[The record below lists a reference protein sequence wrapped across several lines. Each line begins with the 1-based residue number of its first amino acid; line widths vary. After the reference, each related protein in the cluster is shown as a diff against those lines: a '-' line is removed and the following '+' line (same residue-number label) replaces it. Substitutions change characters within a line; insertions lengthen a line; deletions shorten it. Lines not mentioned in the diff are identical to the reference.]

1 MFIMQRRTPFL
12 SKTLTWGYFDMK
24 KLNLIPLL
32 SLIILFQF
40 CQPSTQK
47 ADLIITNANIWTGN
61 QHQPRAQA
69 MAVSGDTILGIGAD
83 EDMERYLS
91 PATKIVNAE
100 GRFITPGFIDSHVHL
115 MSGGSS
121 LLSIDLR
128 DAKTPAAFSQQIA
141 EYAQSLEP
149 GAWILEGNWDHTL
162 WGGELPQKEWIDEFT
177 RENPVVISR
186 LDGHM
191 VLANSLALELAGIS
205 ESTADVAGGE
215 IVRNTDGSPTGI
227 LKDNAMDLLWEE
239 IPALT
244 ETQKENAFNSAM
256 RYLVSNGVTSV
267 HDMNGLSSN
276 LGTYH
281 FAQIA
286 RNEGELLIRI
296 YAMQSLHRWKLLDQQ
311 IAKEGRGDKWIKI
324 GGLKGFIDGSL
335 GSHTAAFK
343 APYTDKPGDY
353 GLFINTQEDIYKQVS
368 GADSAGLQLL
378 VHAIGDSAVQT
389 LLNIYD
395 RVSKENGS
403 KNTRHRIE
411 HAQHIAPEDF
421 ERFKSNT
428 VIPSVQPYHA
438 IDDGRWAEGLIGSER
453 IKTTHPYKTFLENKA
468 ILAFGSDW
476 PVAPAT
482 PLEGI
487 YAAVTRRTL
496 DDKNPNG
503 WVPEQKISVEEALLA
518 YTKYAAYASFEEDIK
533 GTLETGKLAD
543 FVVID
548 EDLTK
553 VDPIR
558 IRDLHVLETYVGGK
572 QVFDIL
578 AK

>member
-1 MFIMQRRTPFL
+1 
-12 SKTLTWGYFDMK
+12 MK
-24 KLNLIPLL
+24 IFNLIPLI
-32 SLIILFQF
+32 SLITLFQF
-40 CQPSTQK
+40 CQPETQK

-61 QHQPRAQA
+61 EHQPRAQA
-69 MAVSGDTILGIGAD
+69 LAVSGDTILGIGND
-83 EDMERYLS
+83 LDMEKYTS
-91 PATKIVNAE
+91 SSTIVVDAD
-100 GRFITPGFIDSHVHL
+100 GKFITPGFIDSHVHL

-128 DAKTPAAFSQQIA
+128 DAKTPEEFTQRIA
-141 EYAQSLEP
+141 EYARGLAP
-149 GAWILEGNWDHTL
+149 GVWILEGNWDHTL
-162 WGGELPQKEWIDEFT
+162 WGGELPRKEWIDEFT
-177 RENPVVISR
+177 KENPVVISR

-191 VLANSLALELAGIS
+191 VLANSLALDLASIS
-205 ESTADVAGGE
+205 ESTPDVSGGE
-215 IVRNTDGSPTGI
+215 IVRNKDGFPTGI
-227 LKDNAMDLLWEE
+227 LKDNAMDLLWGD

-244 ETQKENAFNSAM
+244 ETQKKTAFTSAM
-256 RYLVSNGVTSV
+256 QYLVSHGVTSI

-276 LGTYH
+276 WGSYH
-281 FAQIA
+281 YAQMA
-286 RNEGELLIRI
+286 RDEGDLLIRI
-296 YAMQSLHRWKLLDQQ
+296 YAMQSLSQWKQLEQQ
-311 IAKEGRGDKWIKI
+311 IANEGAGDKWLKI

-343 APYTDKPGDY
+343 EPYSDKPEDL
-353 GLFINTQEDIYKQVS
+353 GLFINTQEDIYQLVS
-368 GADSAGLQLL
+368 AADSAGLQLL
-378 VHAIGDSAVQT
+378 IHAIGDSAVQT

-395 RVSKENGS
+395 RVSEENAT

-421 ERFKSNT
+421 DRFKST
-428 VIPSVQPYHA
+428 SVIPSVQPYHA

-453 IKTTHPYKTFLENKA
+453 IKTTHPYRTFLDNQA
-468 ILAFGSDW
+468 VLAFGSDW

-496 DDKNPNG
+496 DDKNPDG

-533 GTLETGKLAD
+533 GTLEPGKLAD
-543 FVVID
+543 FVVIS
-548 EDLTK
+548 EDITK

-558 IRDLHVLETYVGGK
+558 IRDLQVLETYVGGK

-578 AK
+578 E